1 MGIVTGSN
9 WPSINMQEINLDWIF
24 NELIPRVEALRTSYD
39 NIQSTV
45 ERITQENYTEWR
57 GELAAELS
65 RLRTK
70 LTADNAAWQEQF
82 TAGNIEWQTGVM
94 QTMLRK
100 FDSWS
105 QAQQQA
111 LEVWEHDS
119 YNRLTQLVNSF
130 AEDISAA
137 EARAKEYADKL
148 DNAQAIYINNQI
160 HMVQDTIAHMNSEL
174 SANITQLQNNLSTL
188 RADMENADQ
197 AIRDEVAKHKED
209 VSEDIAQFRE
219 DVQEQIAT
227 HQESVARQLIQM
239 QNIIN
244 EQVRLIHQRISKLTA
259 ADIDA
264 VNPRNNEHD
273 NVQNILRQFFNLL
286 DEVRGTISAAEYAQL
301 GLTAAE
307 YKKHNY
313 KAIIYSCFSFWLLK
327 IRNWYAPAIQYS
339 GDYVRPEE
347 LENRLQQAFEDFASK
362 EDLSDLVDS
371 ADLREALNNYLT
383 REQTLSYIASTLEN
397 YTTFDDVRSM
407 IDGFATPE
415 DIERLTTLIE
425 QKASQQSL
433 EELRQSVYDEFGNY
447 VQIKDL
453 PDFSEFA
460 KSADVAATY
469 ETIEG
474 AAATYQPKG
483 DYATQQDVTDAIEA
497 IPEVDLTPYETKE
510 NAAATYQPKG
520 DYATQQDVTDAIE
533 AIPEVDL
540 TPYETKENAAATYQ
554 PKGDYIDRET
564 LDTTLVPYIQQAEA
578 AGMFEKKTEASAAH
592 QTINEQIQ
600 QLAVMFNSYLQKNS
614 LKNTLFHANPTA
626 VGGVFHNRKVTISA
640 PAFDVYLTTINGT
653 AINAALPGGRVDEPV
668 ILEYTLSVNGTFGA
682 TVGFAFTINTTDV
695 FQWAP
700 LQKTIFSTGYAHAS
714 TYGLLYRGTQFLGT
728 CVIIYEFSSNGYR
741 IYGTCHMAIETVI
754 TPEAMT
760 LKIFAGERAGAA
772 LVQEEENV

>member
-57 GELAAELS
+57 GELTAELS

-70 LTADNAAWQEQF
+70 LTADNAAWQERF

-160 HMVQDTIAHMNSEL
+160 HMVQDTIAHMNNEL
-174 SANITQLQNNLSTL
+174 SRGINQLQTGLETL
-188 RADMENADQ
+188 RADMENAD
-197 AIRDEVAKHKED
+197 AEIRDEVSRHKQD
-209 VSEDIAQFRE
+209 VSDEIAQFEEDIRE
-219 DVQEQIAT
+219 RISQ
-227 HQESVARQLIQM
+227 HQESVAQQLIQM
-239 QNIIN
+239 QDIIN

-286 DEVRGTISAAEYAQL
+286 DEVRGTISAAEYSQL

-307 YKKHNY
+307 YAKHNY
-313 KAIIYSCFSFWLLK
+313 KAIVYSCFSYWLLK

-362 EDLSDLVDS
+362 EDLTDLVDS
-371 ADLREALNNYLT
+371 TELREALNNYLT
-383 REQTLSYIASTLEN
+383 REQTLSYLASTLEN

-407 IDGFATPE
+407 IDGFAAPE
-415 DIERLTTLIE
+415 DIERLTMLIE

-447 VQIKDL
+447 VQVKDL

-469 ETIEG
+469 ETIDG
-474 AAATYQPKG
+474 AAATYQPRG
-483 DYATQQDVTDAIEA
+483 DYATKQEVTDAIDA
-497 IPEVDLTPYETKE
+497 IPEVDLTPYETK
-510 NAAATYQPKG
+510 A
-520 DYATQQDVTDAIE
+520 
-533 AIPEVDL
+533 
-540 TPYETKENAAATYQ
+540 NAAATYQ
-554 PKGDYIDRET
+554 PKGDYIDQET
-564 LDTTLVPYIQQAEA
+564 LTTTLVPYIQQAEA
-578 AGMFEKKTEASAAH
+578 VGMFEKKTEAAATH

-600 QLAVMFNSYLQKNS
+600 QLAVMFNKYLQKNS
-614 LKNTLFHANPTA
+614 LKNTLFQTSAETRA
-626 VGGVFHNRKVTISA
+626 GGFHNASCAIAA
-640 PAFDVYLTTINGT
+640 PVLSVYLTTINGT
-653 AINAALPGGRVDEPV
+653 VINAALPGGRVDTVET
-668 ILEYTLSVNGTFGA
+668 LNYTI
-682 TVGFAFTINTTDV
+682 TVHRSFV
-695 FQWAP
+695 AP
-700 LQKTIFSTGYAHAS
+700 LAFPFTFYSAGEFRWTPPQKTIFSSGYAHTS
-714 TYGLLYRGTQFLGT
+714 TYAVLYRGTEFLGSGS
-728 CVIIYEFSSNGYR
+728 VFYEFGSDGYR
-741 IYGTCHMAIETVI
+741 MFGIINMAINSNI
-754 TPEAMT
+754 TGDPME
-760 LKIFAGERAGAA
+760 LRVSIGERAGAA
-772 LVQEEENV
+772 RLKEEEHV